1 MDLTLVRCRIAYG
14 SPAGPYRTDQTDAR
28 RHDRPNREA
37 ASPTEEQA
45 MQQQLGIIFYYFR

>member
-37 ASPTEEQA
+37 ANPTEEQA
-45 MQQQLGIIFYYFR
+45 MQHQLGIIFYYFR